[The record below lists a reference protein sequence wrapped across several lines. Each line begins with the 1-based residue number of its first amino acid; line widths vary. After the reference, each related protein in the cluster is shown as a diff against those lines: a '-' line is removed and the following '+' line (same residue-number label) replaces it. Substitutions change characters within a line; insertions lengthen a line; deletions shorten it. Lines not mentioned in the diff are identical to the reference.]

1 MSLIT
6 VKDKLSKRE
15 QEILALILEG
25 KSNQDI
31 ADELF
36 ISISTIKTHIY
47 NIYRKLGV
55 RNRLQVINLIRALKR
70 KRKELQDPKEIN
82 AQTHENLKQV
92 IIRYIEK
99 DKEKKYQT
107 TDEILAKLTKLEKGT
122 SSTKSVEPISRPTAS
137 KKIIEIFRKPWVIA
151 ALFVVVALAGMAF
164 LYFGREKPVL
174 PPEEKMLVVLPFEN
188 LGAPEDEYF
197 ADGITEEITSRL
209 VSVRG
214 LGVISRTSAIQYKNT
229 NKTIKQI
236 GKELGVDYVLEG
248 TVRWN
253 RSSEGKGQVRITPQL
268 IRVIND
274 YSLWAENYER
284 TIGDIFSIQ
293 SDIAEEVAK
302 QLDLQILEPERKAL
316 EAKPTDNIDAY
327 HYYLRGIA
335 LENKGWV
342 YSDTQ
347 NFEQAL
353 EMFEKATELDPDFV
367 QAYVWISIVH
377 SKMYFFGVDHTKER
391 LARSRAAVD
400 RAQALQPD
408 HPDVNIALAF
418 YYYWG
423 LLDYDRAEEIF
434 KSVQR
439 ARPNIS
445 PSLLGY
451 IQRRQGKW
459 EQAIETLEKAFMLNP
474 RDSQLAYE
482 IGLCYLS
489 MHIYEKG
496 EEWFNR
502 ALSINPDKLTPQ
514 LGKIGIHILWKGNT
528 KEARALLETLPQH
541 PLTDYMWF
549 TLGMIERNY
558 QEVLGR
564 LASLSYD
571 SFEEQHFYF
580 HKNLIYASVYHAKK
594 EPSLMK
600 THAES
605 ARIDLEKA
613 VQEHP
618 DDPRYHAALGLAYA
632 FLGRHEVAV
641 REGNLAVALYPTSK
655 DAALGPKYVLNLA
668 RICAVVGEFEEAISR
683 LEYLL
688 SIPSFEYLWEIITV
702 PAMRLDSTWD
712 SLREHPRFQRLLK
725 GNSRSER
732 R

>member
-55 RNRLQVINLIRALKR
+55 KNRLQVINLIRALKR
-70 KRKELQDPKEIN
+70 KHKELQDPKEIN

-107 TDEILAKLTKLEKGT
+107 TEEILAKLTKLEKGT
-122 SSTKSVEPISRPTAS
+122 SSTESVEPISRPTAS
-137 KKIIEIFRKPWVIA
+137 KKIIETFRKPWVIV
-151 ALFVVVALAGMAF
+151 ALFVVVALAGIAF

-174 PPEEKMLVVLPFEN
+174 PPEEKMLVVIPFEN
-188 LGAPEDEYF
+188 LGPPEDEYF

-377 SKMYFFGVDHTKER
+377 SKMYFFGVDHTIER

-408 HPDVNIALAF
+408 HPDANIALAF

-423 LLDYDRAEEIF
+423 LLDYDRAEEIL

-571 SFEEQHFYF
+571 SFEGQHFYF
-580 HKNLIYASVYHAKK
+580 HKNLIYASFQK
-594 EPSLMK
+594 
-600 THAES
+600 
-605 ARIDLEKA
+605 
-613 VQEHP
+613 
-618 DDPRYHAALGLAYA
+618 
-632 FLGRHEVAV
+632 
-641 REGNLAVALYPTSK
+641 
-655 DAALGPKYVLNLA
+655 
-668 RICAVVGEFEEAISR
+668 
-683 LEYLL
+683 
-688 SIPSFEYLWEIITV
+688 IITV
-702 PAMRLDSTWD
+702 R
-712 SLREHPRFQRLLK
+712 
-725 GNSRSER
+725 
-732 R
+732 